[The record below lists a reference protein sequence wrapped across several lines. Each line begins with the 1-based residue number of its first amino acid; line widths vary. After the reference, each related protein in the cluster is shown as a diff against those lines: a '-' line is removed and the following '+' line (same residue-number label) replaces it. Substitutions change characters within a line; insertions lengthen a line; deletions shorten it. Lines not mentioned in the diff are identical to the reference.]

1 MDVVVVE
8 GLDCCF
14 LSPENIKKTH
24 VVVRGS
30 RGLHEWINTNCS
42 LRCLTVL
49 LWFSLECW
57 SLHKWEK
64 KKKNST
70 FNSFLS
76 TVFCFFSVILF
87 DDCSACWDCKL
98 NKCCLLLPWRTTEI
112 KLYNHGGNDV
122 NAAAFFLF
130 LSFFQVWNRCV
141 IFVPACGDRQD
152 SENLNRKRQFRDEQ
166 DKQTMPE
173 KEERRASRLIRS

>member
-1 MDVVVVE
+1 MLKNRSSSRRKKKKQSSKLLNVDVVVVE

-64 KKKNST
+64 KKNST

-112 KLYNHGGNDV
+112 KLYNHGGDDV
-122 NAAAFFLF
+122 NAAAFFLSFF
-130 LSFFQVWNRCV
+130 LSGLKSLRHLCACVW
-141 IFVPACGDRQD
+141 RQTGQWE
-152 SENLNRKRQFRDEQ
+152 S
-166 DKQTMPE
+166 KQE
-173 KEERRASRLIRS
+173 KAV